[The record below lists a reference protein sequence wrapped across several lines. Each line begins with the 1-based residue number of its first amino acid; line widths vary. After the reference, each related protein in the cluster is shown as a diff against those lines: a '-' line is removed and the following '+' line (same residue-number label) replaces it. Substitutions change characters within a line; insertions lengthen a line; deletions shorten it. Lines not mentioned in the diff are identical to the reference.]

1 MKAVRYVCCYT
12 VDRTTIQNRQMRVG
26 GGRGGGNNNTQK
38 CPRIP
43 ADLHLRMVSRLR
55 HCTRELASSKS
66 RSGQQ
71 APVVCTENTGLCRAS
86 VVCTEIRGL
95 CRAPVVWGQTSE
107 IPNVHVYGTRARV
120 ILGRA

>member
-1 MKAVRYVCCYT
+1 MSTYSGRLASSHGLPFKA
-12 VDRTTIQNRQMRVG
+12 
-26 GGRGGGNNNTQK
+26 
-38 CPRIP
+38 
-43 ADLHLRMVSRLR
+43 LHSD
-55 HCTRELASSKS
+55 RELASSKS

-95 CRAPVVWGQTSE
+95 CRAPVVWRQTSE